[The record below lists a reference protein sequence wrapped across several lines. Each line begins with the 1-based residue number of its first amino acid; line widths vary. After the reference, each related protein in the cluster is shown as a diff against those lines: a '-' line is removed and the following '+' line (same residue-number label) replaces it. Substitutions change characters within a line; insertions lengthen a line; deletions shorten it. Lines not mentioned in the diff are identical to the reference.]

1 MSVLWIGEQRFAA
14 GLLWQR
20 GEVSGRAARRTARE
34 SRSSWTVDVSGQTGF
49 VDDAEGPGGT
59 KPLAGA
65 LMALL
70 RGRLRG
76 EETWIAFVEEDGED
90 GTEEKRVGVVR
101 CSGGVLLAD
110 GDEVFASAEEV
121 AEAVDPAGLEGAV
134 VVATPGL
141 ADRFP
146 DAVEVDVEGLLQAA
160 QELDA
165 LSAVRTGGASR
176 KRVVWLVVF
185 AVFGTAGIL
194 GWANRIEIGIRLGW
208 VEVKKEEERPRV
220 VVGIDSRR
228 FLAHC
233 RDEIARREL
242 GLAGFDRIGVF
253 CHAQYRMDENVGAPW
268 SLAGR
273 PVLEVRWQ
281 LRDALEPRVYV
292 GLAEARLEPW
302 FWRGVS
308 DVGQA
313 VGFAPLPQ
321 VLEQLDGVDRQSRP
335 EFRARID
342 RLLALRGF
350 RIDYVKERPGVEV
363 VLETERPL
371 SEAVALVSAIEGL
384 DVVSVAFEDGRWRF
398 EGRRQ
403 ATQSM
408 FQDEFAIL
416 AAPLAQAAPP
426 EDRVKPERAVS

>member
-1 MSVLWIGEQRFAA
+1 M
-14 GLLWQR
+14 
-20 GEVSGRAARRTARE
+20 
-34 SRSSWTVDVSGQTGF
+34 
-49 VDDAEGPGGT
+49 
-59 KPLAGA
+59 
-65 LMALL
+65 
-70 RGRLRG
+70 
-76 EETWIAFVEEDGED
+76 
-90 GTEEKRVGVVR
+90 
-101 CSGGVLLAD
+101 
-110 GDEVFASAEEV
+110 DE
-121 AEAVDPAGLEGAV
+121 
-134 VVATPGL
+134 
-141 ADRFP
+141 
-146 DAVEVDVEGLLQAA
+146 
-160 QELDA
+160 
-165 LSAVRTGGASR
+165 LSAIRTGGPSR
-176 KRVVWLVVF
+176 KGVVWIVVL
-185 AVFGTAGIL
+185 AVFGATGIL
-194 GWANRIEIGIRLGW
+194 VSANWTAIEIRMGW

-220 VVGIDSRR
+220 FVGIDSRR

-242 GLAGFDRIGVF
+242 GLAGFERIGVF

-321 VLEQLDGVDRQSRP
+321 VLELSKAVDSQSRP

-342 RLLALRGF
+342 KLLALRGF
-350 RIDYVKERPGVEV
+350 RIDYVKERLGVEV

-371 SEAVALVSAIEGL
+371 SEAVALISAIEGL

-403 ATQSM
+403 ATQGM
-408 FQDEFAIL
+408 FKDEFAVL
-416 AAPLAQAAPP
+416 VAPLARAAPP
-426 EDRVKPERAVS
+426 EDETEPERAVS

>member
-1 MSVLWIGEQRFAA
+1 I
-14 GLLWQR
+14 
-20 GEVSGRAARRTARE
+20 
-34 SRSSWTVDVSGQTGF
+34 
-49 VDDAEGPGGT
+49 
-59 KPLAGA
+59 
-65 LMALL
+65 
-70 RGRLRG
+70 
-76 EETWIAFVEEDGED
+76 
-90 GTEEKRVGVVR
+90 
-101 CSGGVLLAD
+101 
-110 GDEVFASAEEV
+110 
-121 AEAVDPAGLEGAV
+121 
-134 VVATPGL
+134 
-141 ADRFP
+141 
-146 DAVEVDVEGLLQAA
+146 
-160 QELDA
+160 
-165 LSAVRTGGASR
+165 
-176 KRVVWLVVF
+176 VVF
-185 AVFGTAGIL
+185 AVFGAAGIL
-194 GWANRIEIGIRLGW
+194 VSANWTAIEIRMGW

-220 VVGIDSRR
+220 VVGIDSRG

-253 CHAQYRMDENVGAPW
+253 CHAQYRLDENVGAPW

-292 GLAEARLEPW
+292 GLAEARLESW
-302 FWRGVS
+302 FWRGVN
-308 DVGQA
+308 DGGQA
-313 VGFAPLPQ
+313 VGFAPLPK
-321 VLEQLDGVDRQSRP
+321 VLERSEGIDTQSRP

-384 DVVSVAFEDGRWRF
+384 DVVSVAFEDGSWRF

-416 AAPLAQAAPP
+416 VAPLAWAAPAAG
-426 EDRVKPERAVS
+426 EVKRERAVS

>member
-20 GEVSGRAARRTARE
+20 GEVSGRAARRAARE

-49 VDDAEGPGGT
+49 VDDAESPGGT

-70 RGRLRG
+70 RGRSRG
-76 EETWIAFVEEDGED
+76 EETWIAFVEEDGGD
-90 GTEEKRVGVVR
+90 GTETRVGVIR

-121 AEAVDPAGLEGAV
+121 MEALDPAGLEGAV

-146 DAVEVDVEGLLQAA
+146 EAVEVDAAGLLQAA
-160 QELDA
+160 AEVDE
-165 LSAVRTGGASR
+165 LSAVRTGGLSR
-176 KRVVWLVVF
+176 KRVVWVVVF
-185 AVFGTAGIL
+185 AVFGATGIL
-194 GWANRIEIGIRLGW
+194 GWANRTEIGIRMGW
-208 VEVKKEEERPRV
+208 VEEKKEEERPRV
-220 VVGIDSRR
+220 VVGIDSRG

-242 GLAGFDRIGVF
+242 GLAGFDRIGIF

-292 GLAEARLEPW
+292 GLAEARLESW
-302 FWRGVS
+302 FWRGVN
-308 DVGQA
+308 DGGQA
-313 VGFAPLPQ
+313 VGFVPLPK
-321 VLEQLDGVDRQSRP
+321 VLEQSEGVKAQSRP

-342 RLLALRGF
+342 KLLALRGF

-384 DVVSVAFEDGRWRF
+384 DVVSVAFEDGSWRF

-416 AAPLAQAAPP
+416 VAPLAWAAPAAG
-426 EDRVKPERAVS
+426 ETEPERAVS